1 MKISVYRYRS
11 NNEISNVSQIKEERY
26 ELALEKVDSF
36 NSVEN
41 NKFICELYDTE
52 KDNIPRDI
60 LGYVF
65 KIAIDKRQIKLQ
77 NIISAL
83 NNLENSIENLANEFS
98 NTKYDIE
105 KFLEE

>member
-1 MKISVYRYRS
+1 MKITVYRYRS
-11 NNEISNVSQIKEERY
+11 NNEIKDVSQLNDERY

-41 NKFICELYDTE
+41 NKFICEIYDTE

-60 LGYVF
+60 SEYVF

-77 NIISAL
+77 DIIRRL
-83 NNLENSIENLANEFS
+83 NDLENSIEDLANEVS
-98 NTKYDIE
+98 NLKYDIE
-105 KFLEE
+105 RVLE